1 MMKQLLLSLTGTAI
15 ALSLS
20 VLSYGQAQQL
30 FKPAA
35 LKQAAPMKKTLDTG
49 IPAGESQGLL
59 NTRGTEVDVSIGYT
73 VYDLQTNYSACK
85 RISKD
90 DEGNIV
96 GTWTLG
102 LDNINAYPD
111 RGTGYNRYDAASGE
125 WDEIP
130 DLRLEQGVR
139 TGWPNHVFTD
149 SGTEFIV
156 SHVFTAG
163 EYRLHTLRRESGQT
177 SWTEDDI
184 PSNVPT
190 GVLWPRAAVSGE
202 TVHVLAVSNPTGTT
216 GGVIYEGMDT
226 HPLYYRSSD
235 GGATWDVT
243 DFIIPGLDTTY
254 MKTLGNADSYHI
266 DARGD
271 VVAVGI
277 FSQWNDV
284 RIFISE
290 DGGDTW
296 SSTRLW
302 DFPIDFYEINQGYT
316 VADLP
321 PFDPNQPDSLAIL
334 TSDNCGYV
342 LIDKNGDVHAFFGN
356 MYVQDED
363 LTDEGW
369 VYYPA
374 TDGLSYWNESFGPD
388 SVTLI
393 AEVLD
398 LNGNDTLDIAGIA
411 NIATYFMSL
420 TSMPTAGV
428 DEENNIYLAYS
439 MVMEGTQFYNDED
452 EQHYRHLMI
461 IKSEDGGETWSEP
474 YDAINPFTIGDTL
487 FVKFI
492 EAVFPS
498 MLRDLTSGNIQL
510 VYQQDFRP
518 GLATRGDEDEVSEN
532 NIVFTQV
539 GTVLSKVDN
548 LVAPQIWQLRLAPNP
563 AGETT
568 AVEFEMKGAASV
580 RLDLFNVTGQHV
592 RGISSGQFAPGEH
605 TIPVDV
611 SALQPGIYFVRL
623 MVGPEMTVQRLVVE

>member
-1 MMKQLLLSLTGTAI
+1 MKQLLLTLAGTAI

-20 VLSYGQAQQL
+20 VQSFGQAQQL

-35 LKQAAPMKKTLDTG
+35 LKEAAPAKKILETG
-49 IPAGESQGLL
+49 VPAGKGEVPLS
-59 NTRGTEVDVSIGYT
+59 NRGTEVDVSIGYT
-73 VYDLQTNYSACK
+73 VYDLQSNYSACK

-102 LDNINAYPD
+102 LDNVNSYPD

-125 WDEIP
+125 WDDIP

-139 TGWPNHVFTD
+139 TGWPNHVFTE

-156 SHVFTAG
+156 THVFTAG
-163 EYRLHTLRRESGQT
+163 EYRLHTLRRLAGQAN
-177 SWTEDDI
+177 WTEADI
-184 PSNVPT
+184 PSDVPT

-202 TVHVLAVSNPTGTT
+202 TVHVLAVSNPTGAN

-226 HPLYYRSSD
+226 HPLYYRSDD

-254 MKTLGNADSYHI
+254 MKALGNADSYYI

-277 FSQWNDV
+277 FSQWNDA

-296 SSTRLW
+296 SSTRIW
-302 DFPIDFYEINQGYT
+302 DFPIDFYQIDQGYT
-316 VADLP
+316 TADLP
-321 PFDPNQPDSLAIL
+321 PFNPDQPDSLAIL

-356 MYVQDED
+356 MYVQDD
-363 LTDEGW
+363 NLTDTAW
-369 VYYPA
+369 VYYPG

-393 AEVLD
+393 AEALD

-498 MLRDLTSGNIQL
+498 MLRDLTNGDIQL

-548 LVAPQIWQLRLAPNP
+548 VVAPQTWQLRLAPNP
-563 AGETT
+563 AGEMT
-568 AVEFEMKGAASV
+568 AVAFELKGSASV
-580 RLDLFNVTGQHV
+580 RLDLFNANGQLV
-592 RGISSGQFAPGEH
+592 RPISSGQLAPGQH
-605 TIPVDV
+605 TVSVDV
-611 SALQPGIYFVRL
+611 SALRPGIYFVRL